1 MPSPAATER
10 TRLSNQLVRRKSITS
25 MIEDTQDASTGGLRR
40 TFGVFQ
46 LTMIS
51 VGATLGTG
59 ILVILGEA
67 VPIAGPAVW
76 LAFILAGI
84 TALLSAVS
92 YAEMAGM
99 VPVSGSSY
107 SYSYAT
113 LGEGVAWVCG
123 WCLVLEYAVSVAAV
137 AVGAADYVNETLRIF
152 GLELPAS
159 LSAGPG
165 IAESPGGVINL
176 SALIVVLLATVLLMR
191 GAKESGIVNT
201 IIVFVKL
208 GILVFFAIVAFTAF
222 KAGNFEPLLPMGAAG
237 VTAAASSVFFSYI
250 GFDAASTAGEEAK
263 NPKRDLPRAIIL
275 SMVIVTTMYV
285 LVAVAAIGA
294 RQWQWFETAKA
305 PLVQIVHELTQ
316 SNLAVFIFAASA
328 VLAILSVVITVLY
341 GQSRIL
347 LTMSRDGMVPRV
359 FGIVSPRTGTPLVGT
374 LVTGVLV
381 AITAALIP
389 LGELANATSIGT
401 LFAFCL
407 VNIAVIYLRVKR
419 PDLPRSFKVPFG
431 PVIPILGSLA
441 CAFLMVNLG
450 GTTWIVFGLWMV
462 VGASSTSTYAPPT
475 PASAPSA
482 TATTAPAWTPEPR
495 SRSAQPPRRHKTSPA
510 PGTFSDVGKPS
521 SGWSLSAA
529 AGAGDFVEGDGRSD
543 SRVEGLRG
551 RSDRDRDDLVA
562 LVGDETR
569 DALALGADDD
579 AQRVAAEGQLR
590 QLDLTVHVESDDE
603 DVLFLEL
610 VDGAR
615 QVDDLGD
622 LDAGGRTGG
631 GLPRGGGHRS
641 GTTFGD
647 DDPVPAEG
655 SRRAHDGAEVPRV
668 RDAVEGNSSGASA
681 RSAATSSRSRGSA

>member
-1 MPSPAATER
+1 M
-10 TRLSNQLVRRKSITS
+10 V
-25 MIEDTQDASTGGLRR
+25 EDTQAASTGRLRR

-67 VPIAGPAVW
+67 VPIAGPGIW
-76 LAFILAGI
+76 IAFILAGI

-152 GLELPAS
+152 GLSLPPS
-159 LSAGPG
+159 LTAGPG
-165 IAESPGGVINL
+165 VADSPGGAVNL

-191 GAKESGIVNT
+191 GAKESAIVNT

-222 KAGNFEPLLPMGAAG
+222 QAGNFAPMLPMGAAG

-263 NPKRDLPRAIIL
+263 NPKRDMPRAIIL

-294 RQWQWFETAKA
+294 REWEWFRLKTTVA
-305 PLVQIVHELTQ
+305 PLVQIVHQLTQ
-316 SNLAVFIFAASA
+316 SNLAVFIFAVAA
-328 VLAILSVVITVLY
+328 VLAIFSVVITVLY

-347 LTMSRDGMVPRV
+347 LSMSRDGMVPRV

-431 PVIPILGSLA
+431 PIIPVLGSLA
-441 CAFLMVNLG
+441 CAFLMINLG
-450 GTTWIVFGLWMV
+450 GTTWLVFGLWMLV
-462 VGASSTSTYAPPT
+462 GFVVYLTYSRRHSRVGA
-475 PASAPSA
+475 
-482 TATTAPAWTPEPR
+482 
-495 SRSAQPPRRHKTSPA
+495 
-510 PGTFSDVGKPS
+510 
-521 SGWSLSAA
+521 L
-529 AGAGDFVEGDGRSD
+529 SD
-543 SRVEGLRG
+543 S
-551 RSDRDRDDLVA
+551 DY
-562 LVGDETR
+562 
-569 DALALGADDD
+569 
-579 AQRVAAEGQLR
+579 
-590 QLDLTVHVESDDE
+590 
-603 DVLFLEL
+603 
-610 VDGAR
+610 
-615 QVDDLGD
+615 
-622 LDAGGRTGG
+622 
-631 GLPRGGGHRS
+631 
-641 GTTFGD
+641 
-647 DDPVPAEG
+647 
-655 SRRAHDGAEVPRV
+655 RASINA
-668 RDAVEGNSSGASA
+668 
-681 RSAATSSRSRGSA
+681 